1 MIGGMD
7 CLTTLPL
14 IVSVIGNVSAGAMQ
28 VLAER
33 LLTILL
39 TVFIIGGV
47 SVFAL
52 TAFAWLWIKHAFG
65 EQPASAVFDDQQS
78 AAVARQIAGHTA

>member
-1 MIGGMD
+1 MD

-14 IVSVIGNVSAGAMQ
+14 IVGAIGNVSAGAS
-28 VLAER
+28 VALAER

-39 TVFIIGGV
+39 AIFIVGGV
-47 SVFAL
+47 SVFVL

-78 AAVARQIAGHTA
+78 AAVAQRIAGHTA